1 MLFNYVKE
9 IRKEG
14 NKLNI
19 EYQLALTTFMY
30 IINFILNICWE
41 VDISNLFTDVEG
53 KFKDIL

>member
-19 EYQLALTTFMY
+19 EYQLALATFVC

-41 VDISNLFTDVEG
+41 VDIINLFTDVEG

>member
-19 EYQLALTTFMY
+19 EYQLALTTFVY